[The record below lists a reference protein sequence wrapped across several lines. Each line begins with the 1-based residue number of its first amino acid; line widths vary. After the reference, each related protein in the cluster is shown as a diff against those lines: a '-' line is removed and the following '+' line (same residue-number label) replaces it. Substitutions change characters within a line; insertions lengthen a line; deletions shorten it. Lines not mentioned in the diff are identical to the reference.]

1 MDNIQLYHIDNEI
14 NKVDEM
20 KEGDVIY
27 KNGVELL
34 VVLSYDHNEPCKGCF
49 FYEDKAC
56 GSERLIKCWDC
67 KKEYIFTAIRKYNTT
82 ELCGIVKRYEETY
95 KIILKT
101 IKKIEKECCTGCCFY
116 DNGNCKL
123 ENPNCFNS
131 GIIWVQKED
140 YMSEI
145 SEKAIKLAIEAMRP
159 IPVYSSPCYS
169 VIDNRSPEEKHEEDM
184 RFCKEFN
191 DLKCEMLIDMAKKIE
206 EYLL

>member
-1 MDNIQLYHIDNEI
+1 MI
-14 NKVDEM
+14 
-20 KEGDVIY
+20 
-27 KNGVELL
+27 
-34 VVLSYDHNEPCKGCF
+34 
-49 FYEDKAC
+49 
-56 GSERLIKCWDC
+56 
-67 KKEYIFTAIRKYNTT
+67 
-82 ELCGIVKRYEETY
+82 YEE
-95 KIILKT
+95 KRFMAVSE
-101 IKKIEKECCTGCCFY
+101 IEKECCTGCCFY

-191 DLKCEMLIDMAKKIE
+191 DLKCEITHRLLYTILYHIYCKTYTCYLISHSSFLILSHSIE
-206 EYLL
+206 SYSPLFRTRRLSKRGL